1 MNKSKLKFLIS
12 GIVVF
17 NFLIY
22 AEKSFAAIL
31 KTFSGGRSGQNSS
44 SSSSPSRSQLTRPV
58 GATARPIGPQ
68 APRTT
73 FATLSDEEIKAGLDS
88 AKKLLNEGN
97 YTMAKRLENT
107 LRFMNHSKEDFEKA
121 FNTLDYTDYYKTR
134 DNKLHQS
141 RIYVFEKNDS
151 EKGNL
156 YIKFS
161 LNSELQDLGFVSY
174 NNDEVTY
181 EKTKNIPNISALVNE
196 PGFTKLNLV
205 GRSVDKALSIIK
217 EKVESHQYF
226 KAYRVNESLKELKY
240 QRKEFRYIVSKLEKK
255 HYISGP
261 DVVYPNAA
269 MDNIDGTVWVFG
281 YNDDTKG
288 NKLYIKF
295 LISTNEDQ
303 LKVLSFHPTDR
314 PLNFFFKELQ

>member
-22 AEKSFAAIL
+22 AEKSFAAIR

-44 SSSSPSRSQLTRPV
+44 SSSSPSRSQLARPV

-73 FATLSDEEIKAGLDS
+73 FATLSDEEIRVGLDS
-88 AKKLLNEGN
+88 AKTLLNKGD
-97 YTMAKRLENT
+97 YTFAKRIENT
-107 LRFMNHSKEDFEKA
+107 LKFMNHSNKDFEKA
-121 FNTLDYTDYYKTR
+121 FNSLTYNDYYKTR
-134 DNKLHQS
+134 DNKQHHS
-141 RIYVFEKNDS
+141 KIYVFDKNTP

-156 YIKFS
+156 YVKFS
-161 LNSELQDLGFVSY
+161 LNKELKDLNIVSY
-174 NNDEVTY
+174 NNDEIVY
-181 EKTKNIPNISALVNE
+181 EKTKNAPTISTLVND
-196 PGFTKLNLV
+196 PGFTKLDLV

-217 EKVESHQYF
+217 NKVESHQYS
-226 KAYRVNESLKELKY
+226 KAHRANQSLKELRY
-240 QRKEFRYIVSKLEKK
+240 QRKNFRDIVLKLEKK

-261 DVVYPNAA
+261 DLVYPSADINN
-269 MDNIDGTVWVFG
+269 MEGTVWVFG
-281 YNDDTKG
+281 YNDEVKG
-288 NKLYIKF
+288 NELYIKF
-295 LISTNEDQ
+295 LIDTTEEE